1 MSEPCAAPGPQPQ
14 ATSTKGYSG
23 VDNLEVMEVATNYR
37 RYLTHLVSSVAGPVE
52 GRRLLDFGVG
62 VGTHAEE
69 LRAIGYDVSCVET
82 DDQLRADLESRGLR
96 AVETVEELGDE
107 RFDVVYSLNVL
118 EHIADDV
125 GALQEWKRVL
135 RLDGRLLIFVPAH
148 RWLWSLQDEVSG
160 HQRRYT
166 TRTLRRAIDAAG
178 LQIDRMTYVSTLL
191 FPVIFVGRQW
201 LKVLRRFREVTTEND
216 LHPAWSNTL
225 LRRIFR
231 TEITLLRRVNLPF
244 GASILCEASSPRRG
258 RPPAR
263 RTGPASSGH

>member
-125 GALQEWKRVL
+125 GALSRLRQVTAPGGALVL
-135 RLDGRLLIFVPAH
+135 YVPAFQLLYTAMD
-148 RWLWSLQDEVSG
+148 RKIG
-160 HQRRYT
+160 HLRRYRRPQLVSAVERAGYRVQSCCYADSLGFFAALAYRAAGSRT
-166 TRTLRRAIDAAG
+166 GDLNERAVAAYDRYAFPASRTLDRA
-178 LQIDRMTYVSTLL
+178 
-191 FPVIFVGRQW
+191 VGRW
-201 LKVLRRFREVTTEND
+201 FGKNLVLTGRA
-216 LHPAWSNTL
+216 P
-225 LRRIFR
+225 
-231 TEITLLRRVNLPF
+231 
-244 GASILCEASSPRRG
+244 EAG
-258 RPPAR
+258 R
-263 RTGPASSGH
+263 